1 MDDKIEP
8 VDLTK
13 VFNEIGKVRESI
25 AALNIPDEVDLKPLM
40 EKLQSIEK
48 SLAIV
53 KKENEVQDAE
63 LDEIK
68 LKSNNPLAN

>member
-1 MDDKIEP
+1 MDDKNEP